1 MTLRER
7 TDYYDNHPE
16 QKEEI
21 RSDVWEWRGKRKP
34 E

>member
-1 MTLRER
+1 MTLQER

-21 RSDVWEWRGKRKP
+21 STNWEWRGKKKP